1 MSDHKDILNPE
12 QLAELARRVRWMA
25 VVLALVVLGSL
36 FYGVTQE
43 RWAGWL
49 EAPQDVPSGVVMADL
64 PEAESIPDDLVE
76 NGIHMRSGLKVDDG
90 LDAMKSNCLSCH
102 SGHLIAQNRL
112 TRNGWKDLIVWMQQ
126 TQNLWDLGE
135 SEGAILDYL
144 ERNYAPEEKGRRAN
158 LKDVEWYVL
167 D

>member
-1 MSDHKDILNPE
+1 MSDHKDILNPA
-12 QLAELARRVRWMA
+12 QLAELSRRVRWMA
-25 VVLALVVLGSL
+25 LVLALVVLGSL

-49 EAPQDVPSGVVMADL
+49 EDSQDVPGGVVMADL
-64 PEAESIPDDLVE
+64 PEAESIPDDWVE

-112 TRNGWKDLIVWMQQ
+112 TRKGWKDLIVWMQQ

-135 SEGAILDYL
+135 SEGTILEYL
-144 ERNYAPEEKGRRAN
+144 ERNYAPEEKARRAN